1 MNQSL
6 GTILTAM
13 VTPFTTDL
21 ALSEDGLAVLTDHL
35 LDNGSDGLVVAG
47 TTGESPTL
55 SDTEKKRMFRI
66 VVEAAGGRGAVI
78 AGTGRND
85 TAHSVALT
93 RAAEAA
99 GVDAVLLVTPY
110 YNKPPA
116 RGMLLHFRTI
126 AAATSLPVI
135 VYNIPSRCVV
145 DLPPELLAQ
154 LAETENIIAV
164 KQANPDLAASRRLLD
179 LCDLQL
185 YAGNDDML
193 LDVAALGGAGGICV
207 ASHLVGPQMG
217 EVIRLARDAR
227 MAEARALHQR
237 LLPLYAALSVTTNP
251 IMIKAALALTG
262 RDAGGLRPPLV
273 AATADEAAALT
284 RELKDQGL
292 L

>member
-1 MNQSL
+1 
-6 GTILTAM
+6 
-13 VTPFTTDL
+13 
-21 ALSEDGLAVLTDHL
+21 
-35 LDNGSDGLVVAG
+35 
-47 TTGESPTL
+47 
-55 SDTEKKRMFRI
+55 
-66 VVEAAGGRGAVI
+66 
-78 AGTGRND
+78 
-85 TAHSVALT
+85 
-93 RAAEAA
+93 
-99 GVDAVLLVTPY
+99 
-110 YNKPPA
+110 
-116 RGMLLHFRTI
+116 
-126 AAATSLPVI
+126 
-135 VYNIPSRCVV
+135 
-145 DLPPELLAQ
+145 
-154 LAETENIIAV
+154 V

>member
-13 VTPFTTDL
+13 VTPFTADL
-21 ALSEDGLAVLTDHL
+21 ALNEDGLAVLTDHL

-55 SDTEKKRMFRI
+55 
-66 VVEAAGGRGAVI
+66 
-78 AGTGRND
+78 
-85 TAHSVALT
+85 SVALT

-154 LAETENIIAV
+154 LAETENIVAV

-193 LDVAALGGAGGICV
+193 LPVA
-207 ASHLVGPQMG
+207 
-217 EVIRLARDAR
+217 E
-227 MAEARALHQR
+227 RAAATVLS
-237 LLPLYAALSVTTNP
+237 LPLYAALSVTTNP